1 MYLAS
6 SEKEVCEALKPF
18 VEVRQDGGEV
28 GEEYGE
34 EYGEVGEVIQTATG
48 DIAVVC

>member
-1 MYLAS
+1 MYLVS

-34 EYGEVGEVIQTATG
+34 VGEVIQTATG